1 MDCKKIYL
9 QLKNPCSPLFSDKAL
24 LWLASTLAAGGCRVE
39 AVSGS
44 AVPRRGELLLT
55 NCPAKRNVTPEPW
68 NVLRLTSSTDRW
80 NRLMLALGYFYGK
93 SRLFHASAPGA
104 GGQPARRLIGWL
116 KKPFRGRHLAG
127 RPGEIPGAAEAQPP
141 IPAGRK
147 VVFRVNVD
155 WDPQGFSLLERWSAK
170 FGLCPTL
177 AIAGSEIQGNVKP
190 VKAYLE
196 RTGANV
202 ASHSW
207 SHYIVLSSL
216 NRARQQQEIFG
227 NQRFLED
234 LSGKAVTGF
243 VAPYTKYD
251 RHTFSLLE
259 QAGYR
264 WFIRSWLVHPL
275 PLPGFKLIDLGINFF
290 FQPGWEQA
298 IFHRLAL
305 SDLVFQ
311 LHLRD
316 LVTWEKELEHLLE
329 ELPAQGVRIVDCD
342 TYYQETLGGGPI

>member
-1 MDCKKIYL
+1 MDRKNIYL
-9 QLKNPCSPLFSDKAL
+9 QLKNPCSPLFSDKTL
-24 LWLASTLAAGGCRVE
+24 LWLASTFAAGGHRVE
-39 AVSGS
+39 AVTGS
-44 AVPRRGELLLT
+44 VAPRKGELLLT
-55 NCPAKRNVTPEPW
+55 NYAAGQKALPEPG
-68 NVLRLTSSTDRW
+68 NVLRLTSATDRW

-93 SRLFHASAPGA
+93 TRYFHATAPGA
-104 GGQPARRLIGWL
+104 GGQPARRLIEWL
-116 KKPFRGRHLAG
+116 KKPFRGVHLAG
-127 RPGEIPGAAEAQPP
+127 RPEDRPGAAEAQPP
-141 IPAGRK
+141 IPPGRR

-170 FGLCPTL
+170 FGICPTL

-190 VKAYLE
+190 VRTYLE
-196 RTGANV
+196 RTGAGV

-207 SHYIVLSSL
+207 SHYVVLSSL
-216 NRARQQQEIFG
+216 SRAGQRKEIID

-234 LSGKAVTGF
+234 LSGKAVGGF

-251 RHTFSLLE
+251 RHTFALLE
-259 QAGYR
+259 EAGYR

-275 PLPGFKLIDLGINFF
+275 RLPGFRLIDLGINFF
-290 FQPGWEQA
+290 FQPGWERA

-316 LVTWEKELEHLLE
+316 LVTWEKELENLLG
-329 ELPAQGVRIVDCD
+329 ELPAYGVRVVDCD
-342 TYYQETLGGGPI
+342 TYYQETLAGEPI